1 MVDTLKK
8 ASEPRS
14 QEHQK
19 RSRRPFVEPK
29 IERQA
34 KLPEV
39 TNSFVGSFNP

>member
-1 MVDTLKK
+1 MVETKK
-8 ASEPRS
+8 TEPGN
-14 QEHQK
+14 EK
-19 RSRRPFVEPK
+19 VRRPFVEPQ